1 MNKIQNTTTNIEP
14 IPDAFEVP
22 IWVLQLI
29 GAIVAIIVIIIIYK
43 KRHVIKQFLLLA
55 LGRAVIERFLVY
67 EGSEYD
73 AENAP
78 RNQWKNERIVSWE
91 MRILFLSYPFVLPI
105 LIVFP
110 WIGAIVIISVAAIIG
125 SMEIWRRLMAYY
137 EIKRYGPAMHLKV
150 YYQDIEGNEG
160 ELFLDNVQISDRLT
174 IKPPTL
180 ITRANAQEHVIRAGI
195 DERQITAQHTE
206 KYLSENDQQKLVKL
220 RVRARERDHQIT
232 DSVSTMDFLR
242 RYFDLG
248 ETDPEEEIPD
258 DIKELLDELKDDIMS
273 IEIPEDI
280 DPNELEMLPTLSI
293 YPDEK
298 LIHKEKQMHE
308 VKDEKTGKMV
318 KKEVEVEVERDPNY
332 VLDPAKVIWQVLNE
346 DGINTTDH
354 DLLLFSGGYVTKSMK
369 KTLQKIYD
377 LAKDYDD
384 QFIRRLKE
392 EELIKRY
399 FAISIPYFSG
409 EKDIIHRYEPHI
421 YSAYPNG
428 DLRRRCIL
436 VFPVAFGKAVKKE
449 SKIRVAFDYTG
460 FAGIGGVIEAV
471 RLDPIEDILLK
482 DAIVQG
488 VKIQLPDEMFA
499 LTMNV
504 PLFIVTA
511 CDYTDELAREGLR
524 TTRPPAEVGMF
535 TQVVKSITDVKA
547 VLQKLSSAYREIK
560 RLKTGKKEDKL
571 KEETERVEEEL
582 DYGSLIDQ
590 SKLPTREIR
599 VEVPYPKKKMIAL
612 ILIGVVLGVIF
623 TLVIIRV
630 LGLIIINAF
639 TGDWVYG
646 GSVNHP
652 NIELLLSNTQVLG
665 QKVII

>member
-1 MNKIQNTTTNIEP
+1 MNKIQNTTTNLEP
-14 IPDAFEVP
+14 PPDAFEVP
-22 IWVLQLI
+22 IWVLQLVGI
-29 GAIVAIIVIIIIYK
+29 AIAIIVIFIIYK
-43 KRHVIKQFLLLA
+43 KRYELKQFIELA
-55 LGRAVIERFLVY
+55 LGRAVIERYLVY

-91 MRILFLSYPFVLPI
+91 MRILFGSYPFMLPVLI
-105 LIVFP
+105 FSP
-110 WIGAIVIISVAAIIG
+110 WIGVLVIISIAALIG

-137 EIKRYGPAMHLKV
+137 EVKRYGPSLHLKI
-150 YYQDIEGNEG
+150 YYQDIDGNEG
-160 ELFLDNVQISDRLT
+160 ELFLDNVQMSDRLG
-174 IKPPTL
+174 IKPLTL

-206 KYLSENDQQKLVKL
+206 KYLSENDQQKLRKL
-220 RVRARERDHQIT
+220 RIRASERDHQIT

-258 DIKELLDELKDDIMS
+258 DIKKLLDELKDDIMA
-273 IEIPEDI
+273 IEIPKDI
-280 DPNELEMLPTLSI
+280 DPQDLEMLPTLSI
-293 YPDEK
+293 YPGEK
-298 LIHKEKQMHE
+298 LFWKEKQMQE

-318 KKEVEVEVERDPNY
+318 NKEVEVEVERDPNY
-332 VLDPAKVIWQVLNE
+332 VLDPVKVIWQVLNE
-346 DGINTTDH
+346 DGINPTDN
-354 DLLLFSGGYVTKSMK
+354 DLLLFSDGYVTKSMN
-369 KTLQKIYD
+369 KTLKKLYE
-377 LAKDYDD
+377 LAKDHDD

-428 DLRRRCIL
+428 DLRRRCII
-436 VFPVAFGKAVKKE
+436 VFPVAFGEAVKKE
-449 SKIRVAFDYTG
+449 SKIHVAFDYTA

-471 RLDPIEDILLK
+471 RLDPVEDILLK
-482 DAIVQG
+482 DAIIQG
-488 VKIQLPDEMFA
+488 IKIQLPDEMFA

-504 PLFIVTA
+504 PLFIATA

-524 TTRPPAEVGMF
+524 STRPPAEVGMF
-535 TQVVKSITDVKA
+535 AQVVKSLTDVKSI
-547 VLQKLSSAYREIK
+547 LIKLGSAYREIK
-560 RLKTGKKEDKL
+560 RLRTGQKEDKL
-571 KEETERVEEEL
+571 KEETDKIEEEL

-599 VEVPYPKKKMIAL
+599 VEVPYPQKKMIAL
-612 ILIGVVLGVIF
+612 ILIGVVLGVIM
-623 TLVIIRV
+623 TLVIIRI
-630 LGLIIINAF
+630 LGLTIINAI
-639 TGDWVYG
+639 
-646 GSVNHP
+646 SVNMQS
-652 NIELLLSNTQVLG
+652 IEPLLSNTQVFD
-665 QKVII
+665 QKVTT

>member
-1 MNKIQNTTTNIEP
+1 MNKIQNTTTNLEP
-14 IPDAFEVP
+14 PPDAFEVP
-22 IWVLQLI
+22 IWVLQLVGI
-29 GAIVAIIVIIIIYK
+29 AIAIIVIFIIYK
-43 KRHVIKQFLLLA
+43 KRYELKQFIELA
-55 LGRAVIERFLVY
+55 LGRAVIERYLVY

-91 MRILFLSYPFVLPI
+91 MRILFGSYPFMLPVLI
-105 LIVFP
+105 FSP
-110 WIGAIVIISVAAIIG
+110 WIGVLVIISIAALIG

-137 EIKRYGPAMHLKV
+137 EVKRYGPSLHLKI
-150 YYQDIEGNEG
+150 YYQDIDGNEG
-160 ELFLDNVQISDRLT
+160 ELFLDNVQMSDRLG
-174 IKPPTL
+174 IKPLTL

-206 KYLSENDQQKLVKL
+206 KYLSENDQQKLRKL
-220 RVRARERDHQIT
+220 RIRASERDHQIT

-258 DIKELLDELKDDIMS
+258 DIKKLLDELKDDIMA
-273 IEIPEDI
+273 IEIPKDI
-280 DPNELEMLPTLSI
+280 DPQDLEMLPTLSI
-293 YPDEK
+293 YPGEK
-298 LIHKEKQMHE
+298 LFWKEKQMQE

-318 KKEVEVEVERDPNY
+318 NKEVEVEVERDPNY
-332 VLDPAKVIWQVLNE
+332 VLDPVKVIWQVLNE
-346 DGINTTDH
+346 DGINPTDN
-354 DLLLFSGGYVTKSMK
+354 DLLLFSDGYVTKSMN
-369 KTLQKIYD
+369 KTLKKLYE
-377 LAKDYDD
+377 LAKDHDD

-428 DLRRRCIL
+428 DLRRRCII
-436 VFPVAFGKAVKKE
+436 VFPVAFGEAVKKE
-449 SKIRVAFDYTG
+449 SKIHVAFDYTA

-471 RLDPIEDILLK
+471 RLDPVEDILLK
-482 DAIVQG
+482 DAIIQG
-488 VKIQLPDEMFA
+488 IKIQLPDEMFA

-504 PLFIVTA
+504 PLFIATA

-524 TTRPPAEVGMF
+524 STRPPAEVGMF
-535 TQVVKSITDVKA
+535 TQVVKSLTDVKSI
-547 VLQKLSSAYREIK
+547 LIKLGSAYREIK
-560 RLKTGKKEDKL
+560 RLRTGQKEDKL
-571 KEETERVEEEL
+571 KEETDKIEEEL

-599 VEVPYPKKKMIAL
+599 VEVPYPQKKIIAL
-612 ILIGVVLGVIF
+612 ILIGVVLGVIM
-623 TLVIIRV
+623 TLVIIRI
-630 LGLIIINAF
+630 LGLTIINAI
-639 TGDWVYG
+639 
-646 GSVNHP
+646 SVNMQS
-652 NIELLLSNTQVLG
+652 IERLLSNTQVFD
-665 QKVII
+665 QKVTT